1 LLQNQIINYSGFNY
15 LAVPIEVSIGYEN
28 DKDEIKALLIEAASK
43 TSGIIGDNPK
53 PYVILKR
60 FDDFAAVYELQAY
73 TERVNDYFR
82 IQSNIR
88 ENIYDIFIQKH
99 LDLEIVY
106 FNTKKMKREEGSSK
120 LNSGDREKNQEIPPK
135 DREK

>member
-1 LLQNQIINYSGFNY
+1 MKG
-15 LAVPIEVSIGYEN
+15 
-28 DKDEIKALLIEAASK
+28 
-43 TSGIIGDNPK
+43 
-53 PYVILKR
+53 

-99 LDLEIVY
+99 VDLTTPDIMK
-106 FNTKKMKREEGSSK
+106 FNNKKMKREDESY
-120 LNSGDREKNQEIPPK
+120 NRDSGDREKSQGIPLK
-135 DREK
+135 NREK

>member
-1 LLQNQIINYSGFNY
+1 
-15 LAVPIEVSIGYEN
+15 
-28 DKDEIKALLIEAASK
+28 
-43 TSGIIGDNPK
+43 
-53 PYVILKR
+53 LKG

-99 LDLEIVY
+99 IDLAAPEIVY

>member
-1 LLQNQIINYSGFNY
+1 MKG
-15 LAVPIEVSIGYEN
+15 
-28 DKDEIKALLIEAASK
+28 
-43 TSGIIGDNPK
+43 
-53 PYVILKR
+53 

-99 LDLEIVY
+99 VDLTTPDIVK
-106 FNTKKMKREEGSSK
+106 FNNKKMKREDESY
-120 LNSGDREKNQEIPPK
+120 NRDSGDREKKSRYSSKESRKVSSHPNEILIEIIVLPLS
-135 DREK
+135 